1 MKCPSC
7 GSHGP
12 FEDGFCN
19 VCGLEQPASRL
30 LVKSDARP
38 LPALWQ
44 QAAPVLARGAA
55 LVAAG
60 VAAEWLLRAGTK
72 RALTLPFSGKKVAKS
87 RAVARRERA
96 PAEIVAISET
106 IVRRRVIFRR
116 EAGPCS
122 DRHPAIIF
130 QYRPVRDGGH
140 TGR

>member
-19 VCGLEQPASRL
+19 VCGLEQPATRL
-30 LVKSDARP
+30 PMKADARP

-60 VAAEWLLRAGTK
+60 IAAEWLLRSGAK
-72 RALTLPFSGKKVAKS
+72 RALSLPFSGKKPAKS
-87 RAVARRERA
+87 RAVARKSGGVG
-96 PAEIVAISET
+96 EIVAISET
-106 IVRRRVIFRR
+106 IVTRRVIFRR
-116 EAGPCS
+116 
-122 DRHPAIIF
+122 
-130 QYRPVRDGGH
+130 
-140 TGR
+140 